1 MTTYGGNKPP
11 VRLVPLLIANQV
23 MIIAGIT
30 AAAFD
35 GVAKWV
41 MFMLSIGCGGIVFT
55 LSSLCLHSLYK
66 LASTDNASHWGRLKS
81 VLEVSSDGDNM
92 ADGASAGH
100 TCAARHE
107 AATKLVTNHAAV
119 IRDVTRPDGPPV
131 SQPSLKRMPRQHDA
145 VDAVLFEV
153 ARRLLGR
160 RYGDSKRW
168 GRPGTEAEALLWAS
182 AAQFVKAR
190 LQTSTAQVA
199 NCRDHEKR
207 KADMSPAAGAAMRA
221 VLDEVSRAEVAK
233 WPLANRLNAGLSRQR
248 GWARVLT
255 AMMSACFGM
264 GWFLFPVAWT
274 LGPPGMGIIGI
285 DVQERLYA
293 TGDVLAKNCFAC
305 LGVLIKF
312 CYLRHL
318 NAPVLD
324 VGLKQA
330 GARRPSA
337 ENPAPPP
344 LQTAAMSGNR
354 RSARR
359 ASSIMMEEFDPV
371 RKGSHDRGAY
381 GAYDSDYDNGP
392 SNPYDGTPAS
402 AAPRSPRSSKQAMHL
417 LNARE
422 GGVKAREL
430 TLTLTYPYPYP

>member
-1 MTTYGGNKPP
+1 M
-11 VRLVPLLIANQV
+11 
-23 MIIAGIT
+23 
-30 AAAFD
+30 
-35 GVAKWV
+35 
-41 MFMLSIGCGGIVFT
+41 
-55 LSSLCLHSLYK
+55 
-66 LASTDNASHWGRLKS
+66 
-81 VLEVSSDGDNM
+81 
-92 ADGASAGH
+92 
-100 TCAARHE
+100 
-107 AATKLVTNHAAV
+107 
-119 IRDVTRPDGPPV
+119 
-131 SQPSLKRMPRQHDA
+131 
-145 VDAVLFEV
+145 DAVLFEV

-392 SNPYDGTPAS
+392 SKPYDGTPAS

-422 GGVKAREL
+422 GGVKAGEL
-430 TLTLTYPYPYP
+430 TASEAASMPTGALVRRAAAVLEPLCGRLCVGSDAASTEEIEIEIAAEIARLRQLCVSVLRLTGGAGDASEMQPEMQSEMQMQPEVRGWLTLALTITLTLTSP